1 MTKFQLNQENL
12 TFDKITDPQADA
24 VYGRLKML
32 EDLKHHIEVLQESYT
47 RLLVVNDKNSDAEFK
62 HTLLEHELPPAPEP
76 QPPAS
81 PPSAAGTAACDT
93 HSASV

>member
-1 MTKFQLNQENL
+1 MTQFQLNQENL

-32 EDLKHHIEVLQESYT
+32 QDLKDNIEVLQESYT
-47 RLLVVNDKNSDAEFK
+47 RLLVVNDKSSDAEFK
-62 HTLLEHELPPAPEP
+62 HTLLEHELQPAPEP

-81 PPSAAGTAACDT
+81 PPSAACSVACDT
-93 HSASV
+93 RCASV